1 MRPTTV
7 KESYFPE
14 VAALL
19 LVSDLELETWSSE
32 GFINQ
37 TAPIKNT
44 FYAGMLYILP

>member
-1 MRPTTV
+1 MRSTTM

-19 LVSDLELETWSSE
+19 HVSDLELETWSTE

-37 TAPIKNT
+37 KALIKNS
-44 FYAGMLYILP
+44 FYGGMLYIQP

>member
-19 LVSDLELETWSSE
+19 HVSDLELETWSSE

-37 TAPIKNT
+37 TALIKNT
-44 FYAGMLYILP
+44 FYAGMLYIQP